1 MDRKQIES
9 FIELHSPNSSVILA
23 DGLDEAFIGL
33 ELENEPPR
41 AVYSIDKCI
50 DVLAQEMTLKD
61 ADEYFWFNVAG
72 VAGEGVPLYINT
84 PDEDTSPYE

>member
-9 FIELHSPNSSVILA
+9 FIELHSPNFSVTLA

-72 VAGEGVPLYINT
+72 VAGEGMPLYINT

>member
-1 MDRKQIES
+1 MDRNKIEL
-9 FIELHSPNSSVILA
+9 FIELQSPNSTVILA

-33 ELENEPPR
+33 DLENEPPR

-50 DVLAQEMTLKD
+50 DVLAQDMTLKD

-72 VAGEGVPLYINT
+72 ALGEGMPLYINT
-84 PDEDTSPYE
+84 PDKDISPYE

>member
-33 ELENEPPR
+33 ELEN
-41 AVYSIDKCI
+41 
-50 DVLAQEMTLKD
+50 
-61 ADEYFWFNVAG
+61 
-72 VAGEGVPLYINT
+72 
-84 PDEDTSPYE
+84 